1 MHIFTSDKPIISKL
15 NDSYPQNFGR
25 IPSRENIALFISEW
39 IYSLSFILFF
49 IIYPSVSNPRPA
61 PRDSSKNLSVF
72 YQNVQ
77 GLIPFSSLPDPH
89 PNLDRTKIFEL
100 QAYIS
105 KNIPDI
111 VILNETWLKPTI
123 LNSELFSEA
132 NDIFRLNRS
141 PKSHPP
147 DPLDPKKFRRNGGGV
162 LIAVNNN
169 LSLRTKIIP
178 VKCTA
183 ELLAVELT
191 LPDCTKIIITTCYR
205 VGTLGVANCNQI
217 MQTLNKLHR
226 KKMLRKFLVIGDLN
240 LKSINWSTGTSE
252 NALETE
258 FLNGFAE
265 LGLAQCIDAATHN
278 KSNILDVLLTK
289 SKHYISD
296 IKIIDTERFCISD
309 HYAIRFNIKHKVYRK
324 PHTKRTR
331 YNYKNDRWENL
342 NNDLN
347 TINWDSLLDFQE
359 PEAAW
364 KNF

>member
-15 NDSYPQNFGR
+15 NNSYPQNFGR

-39 IYSLSFILFF
+39 IYSLSFTLFF
-49 IIYPSVSNPRPA
+49 IIYPGVSNPGPA

-123 LNSELFSEA
+123 LKSELFSEA
-132 NDIFRLNRS
+132 YDIFRLDRS

-169 LSLRTKIIP
+169 LSLRTKMIP

-217 MQTLNKLHR
+217 IQTLNKLR
-226 KKMLRKFLVIGDLN
+226 
-240 LKSINWSTGTSE
+240 
-252 NALETE
+252 
-258 FLNGFAE
+258 
-265 LGLAQCIDAATHN
+265 
-278 KSNILDVLLTK
+278 
-289 SKHYISD
+289 
-296 IKIIDTERFCISD
+296 
-309 HYAIRFNIKHKVYRK
+309 
-324 PHTKRTR
+324 
-331 YNYKNDRWENL
+331 
-342 NNDLN
+342 
-347 TINWDSLLDFQE
+347 
-359 PEAAW
+359 
-364 KNF
+364 